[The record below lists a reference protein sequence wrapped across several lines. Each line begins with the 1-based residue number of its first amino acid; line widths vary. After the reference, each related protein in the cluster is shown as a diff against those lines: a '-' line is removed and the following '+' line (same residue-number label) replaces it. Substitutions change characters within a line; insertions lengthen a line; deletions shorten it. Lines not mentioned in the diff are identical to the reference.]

1 MQKQRKAKPAKRSS
15 FQEGHIQIG
24 YAIDLS
30 KGKHADELK
39 VKKCTHAKAS
49 SMEKSP
55 NEAPFWRE
63 RGTDACRWIVDTP
76 MLEQRKTYGC
86 NKYPFY
92 KNFPHPPRTS
102 YLLPPTYL
110 LMSSRIPRF
119 FLISQTCFSHLIR
132 IVESVSMESR
142 SFPDSRDCPSRRRR
156 RNPFLFS
163 VCQNSTFLSL
173 SSPIR

>member
-1 MQKQRKAKPAKRSS
+1 MHACQSFLHGKVTKRSS
-15 FQEGHIQIG
+15 FLER
-24 YAIDLS
+24 
-30 KGKHADELK
+30 KGDRRMS
-39 VKKCTHAKAS
+39 V
-49 SMEKSP
+49 
-55 NEAPFWRE
+55 
-63 RGTDACRWIVDTP
+63 DIDTP

-110 LMSSRIPRF
+110 LMPSRIPRF

-173 SSPIR
+173 SSPMR

>member
-102 YLLPPTYL
+102 YLLP
-110 LMSSRIPRF
+110 R
-119 FLISQTCFSHLIR
+119 TC
-132 IVESVSMESR
+132 
-142 SFPDSRDCPSRRRR
+142 
-156 RNPFLFS
+156 LFIGKHAN
-163 VCQNSTFLSL
+163 VL
-173 SSPIR
+173 SSFSLKGSRTGFRSDRLNHLTVCRLLQRSAWWKVEYCM

>member
-55 NEAPFWRE
+55 NEAPFFQE
-63 RGTDACRWIVDTP
+63 RSSLIGLSILVHKLAVELKGKLQDGIPVSALYV
-76 MLEQRKTYGC
+76 
-86 NKYPFY
+86 
-92 KNFPHPPRTS
+92 KNAK
-102 YLLPPTYL
+102 
-110 LMSSRIPRF
+110 
-119 FLISQTCFSHLIR
+119 
-132 IVESVSMESR
+132 
-142 SFPDSRDCPSRRRR
+142 D
-156 RNPFLFS
+156 N
-163 VCQNSTFLSL
+163 
-173 SSPIR
+173 

>member
-1 MQKQRKAKPAKRSS
+1 MTPENQVCYSLNRYILSKIKIFVKRDMSSARTDHLPLYEKARMQKQRKAKPAKRSS
-15 FQEGHIQIG
+15 FQGGHIQIG

-102 YLLPPTYL
+102 YL
-110 LMSSRIPRF
+110 
-119 FLISQTCFSHLIR
+119 
-132 IVESVSMESR
+132 
-142 SFPDSRDCPSRRRR
+142 
-156 RNPFLFS
+156 
-163 VCQNSTFLSL
+163 
-173 SSPIR
+173 